1 MMVAGAL
8 VGVVVSL
15 VAAAGLRQWA
25 VSRRI
30 VRKVG
35 AREEGPAREAPPV
48 GGLALAL
55 GLTAGV
61 VAWQLR
67 GGGAWSP
74 QLLGLAEVHK
84 EGPAVSN
91 GFHRFF
97 WCHRLDLVIGFSDQ
111 LLEPLAH
118 LTPPS

>member
-8 VGVVVSL
+8 VSMVVSL
-15 VAAAGLRQWA
+15 IVAAGLRQWA

-74 QLLGLAEVHK
+74 QLLGLAA
-84 EGPAVSN
+84 GGAVLLVV
-91 GFHRFF
+91 GLIDDFVRE
-97 WCHRLDLVIGFSDQ
+97 LDPWQ
-111 LLEPLAH
+111 KLLGKVAAWWL
-118 LTPPS
+118 